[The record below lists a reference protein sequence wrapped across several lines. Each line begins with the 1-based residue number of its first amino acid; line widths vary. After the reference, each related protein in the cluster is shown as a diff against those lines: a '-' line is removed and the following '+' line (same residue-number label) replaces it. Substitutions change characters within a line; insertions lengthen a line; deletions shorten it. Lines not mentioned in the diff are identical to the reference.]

1 MVARKR
7 SRLVKAL
14 QAVEDPRRPGGNLR
28 HSLVDILVLSFCGI
42 LSGASDFAEVIE
54 FVDARIDF
62 FKQFLRLSHGV
73 PSEDTFERVFARVKP
88 MQLQA
93 ALIDWLKEVRQQSET
108 TETDS
113 KQPRVVAIDGKTM
126 RRSFD
131 TKSGLG
137 ALHVVSAWASEEGL
151 ILGQI
156 AVDQKSNEITAIPKL
171 LELLDLEDSV
181 VTIDAAGCQKA
192 IAGKIIDQ
200 KGDYLL
206 ALKGNHPKFYEQVI
220 DFFLEQDDKPSSG
233 LRRIVQKE
241 KGHGRSERRE
251 VVVAAVPADF
261 PGRQQWPGLKTL
273 VMISRQSVETLT
285 QKESGDVRYFL
296 SSLPAKAKL
305 SGHIGRTH
313 WGIENGLHWSLDV
326 TFKEDLSRLR
336 KDHAPENLAMLN
348 RIALSLVKG
357 EASTKA
363 SLKCKRKRAGWNT
376 DYLMTLLTSQA

>member
-42 LSGASDFAEVIE
+42 LCGASDFAEVIE

-62 FKQFLRLSHGV
+62 FKQFLRLRHGV

-200 KGDYLL
+200 KGD
-206 ALKGNHPKFYEQVI
+206 
-220 DFFLEQDDKPSSG
+220 
-233 LRRIVQKE
+233 
-241 KGHGRSERRE
+241 
-251 VVVAAVPADF
+251 
-261 PGRQQWPGLKTL
+261 
-273 VMISRQSVETLT
+273 
-285 QKESGDVRYFL
+285 
-296 SSLPAKAKL
+296 
-305 SGHIGRTH
+305 
-313 WGIENGLHWSLDV
+313 
-326 TFKEDLSRLR
+326 
-336 KDHAPENLAMLN
+336 
-348 RIALSLVKG
+348 
-357 EASTKA
+357 
-363 SLKCKRKRAGWNT
+363 
-376 DYLMTLLTSQA
+376 